1 MENPLEHDHDEIT
14 ATGDLWKQSQTGGK
28 LWSLR
33 RFVLTNIY
41 LVYYNKKGEKRGQ
54 WDISDCILR
63 SMSPEEAGSKSAQH
77 AFAIIGQ
84 NKLFLLN
91 ANTDQNRTAWIRIIE
106 EQIEEF
112 RDPDRRHLR
121 SGEQIYGKGHLKKK
135 NMFGMGSTVRL
146 IITNYPRIMIIDPI
160 PNVKRHQISW
170 TRDEPPT
177 LIKVSLYMNEW

>member
-1 MENPLEHDHDEIT
+1 MENPLEHDHDEIS

-63 SMSPEEAGSKSAQH
+63 PMTPEEAGSKSAQN
-77 AFAIIGQ
+77 AFAIIG
-84 NKLFLLN
+84 NNRLFLLN
-91 ANTDQNRTAWIRIIE
+91 ANSHSNKVAWIKMIE

-112 RDPDRRHLR
+112 KDPDRRFLR
-121 SGEQIYGKGHLKKK
+121 SGEQIYGKGNIKKK

-146 IITNYPRIMIIDPI
+146 LLTNYPRIMVIDPI
-160 PNVKRHQISW
+160 AKVKKHQISW
-170 TRDEPPT
+170 ARENPPSFV
-177 LIKVSLYMNEW
+177 KVCG